1 MIAFWALVAVV
12 GLALAAMASTHAVDH
27 AARAAVTLGVPT
39 FVVGFTVV
47 ALGTDLPEI
56 ANSIAASI
64 SGHGDVNVGDSIGSA
79 AAQAALVLGLVP
91 LLARPIDVDRRNV
104 AVLGAATG
112 LVLLL
117 GVGLMADGELGRA
130 DGILLVASWGLA
142 MWWTRSRL
150 RPPEQPRLPLS
161 GNGAAGHVVVALL
174 WLLAVAGGATVAV
187 VGLVRVAEALA
198 IPEYLVS
205 FLGLALGTSL
215 PELTVA
221 LTAVRRGEGD
231 LALGDAL
238 GASLADA
245 SLSVGTGP
253 IIAPTAVTATLV
265 VRGGLATT
273 ALVALAT
280 LVLVARGRL
289 TRVTGLVL
297 VAGYLAVIPLLVS
310 AA

>member
-1 MIAFWALVAVV
+1 MIALWALVAAV
-12 GLALAAMASTHAVDH
+12 GLTLAALASTRAVDH
-27 AARAAVTLGVPT
+27 AARAATALGVPA

-79 AAQAALVLGLVP
+79 AAQTALVLGLVP
-91 LLARPIDVDRRNV
+91 LLARPVDVDRRNV
-104 AVLGAATG
+104 AVLGGATG

-117 GVGLMADGELGRA
+117 GVVLMADGQLARA
-130 DGILLVASWGLA
+130 DGMLLVASWVVAL
-142 MWWTRSRL
+142 WWTRQRL
-150 RPPEQPRLPLS
+150 RPPEQPRLPLY
-161 GNGAAGHVVVALL
+161 GDGAVGHVVVAVL
-174 WLLAVAGGATVAV
+174 WLLLVAGGATVAV
-187 VGLVRVAEALA
+187 AGLVRVADALA
-198 IPEYLVS
+198 VPEYLVS

-221 LTAVRRGEGD
+221 VTAARRGESD

-253 IIAPTAVTATLV
+253 VLAPTAVTASLV
-265 VRGGLATT
+265 VRGGLATA
-273 ALVALAT
+273 ALVALT
-280 LVLVARGRL
+280 TVVLVVRGRH
-289 TRVTGLVL
+289 TRATGVLLV
-297 VAGYLAVIPLLVS
+297 VAYLAVIPLLVS
-310 AA
+310 AG